1 MNWRSKKILNAAK
14 FAPGCFGCGAD
25 NCGQV
30 VMAHSNQSRDG
41 KGMSLKAHDYR
52 VAALC
57 NECHMEI
64 DQGRHLSREERIARW
79 EVAHRATIGWLIES
93 GRLVVA

>member
-1 MNWRSKKILNAAK
+1 MARE
-14 FAPGCFGCGAD
+14 APCCLLCGAE

-41 KGMSLKAHDYR
+41 KGMSIKAHDYR

-57 NECHMEI
+57 DKCHMEI
-64 DQGRHLSREERIARW
+64 DQGAKLSRHERQERW
-79 EVAHRATIGWLIES
+79 EAAHRATVAWLIES